1 MMTVVLAT
9 HNGEDTI
16 ERTLDSFRG
25 LAQPSGGWHLVVV
38 DNASTDRT
46 HDIASRYLTK
56 LPMTIVKEAK
66 LGKSNA
72 LNRGIE
78 HVRGDLVVFADD
90 DVLADANWLTEWRR
104 AADRYPDL
112 GIFGGAIEPAFEAP
126 PPPWLKDT
134 NWQIV
139 LYATTARGR
148 PEGTMAPDAMDI
160 FGPNMAIRADIL
172 INGPRFDPR
181 LMAGP
186 SALLGDETE
195 FVGRVVAAGTRAGF
209 APAARVRHIVQRHQV
224 TLKWMLNRFYRHGRT
239 MYLLDRLRGAP
250 HAPSIG
256 GIPRYLIR
264 RIITRCLLLPLTAA
278 RFNAFRIVKTLRLIA
293 YDFGAARQSRL
304 MGPRPTP
311 QRGDAIE

>member
-1 MMTVVLAT
+1 MTVVLAT
-9 HNGEDTI
+9 HNGEDTL

-25 LAQPSGGWHLVVV
+25 LEQPSGGWHLVVV

-46 HDIASRYLTK
+46 HEIASRYLTE
-56 LPMTIVKEAK
+56 LPMTIVQEAK

-78 HVRGDLVVFADD
+78 FVRGDLVVFADD

-104 AADRYPDL
+104 VGDQYPDL

-126 PPPWLKDT
+126 PPLWLKDT

-139 LYATTARGR
+139 LYTATAPGR
-148 PEGTMAPDAMDI
+148 PEGAMAPDAMEI
-160 FGPNMAIRADIL
+160 YGPNMAVRADIL
-172 INGPRFDPR
+172 AEGPRFDPR
-181 LMAGP
+181 LMSGP

-195 FVGRVVAAGTRAGF
+195 FVDRVVAAGTRAGF
-209 APAARVRHIVQRHQV
+209 APAARVRHIVQKHQV
-224 TLKWMLNRFYRHGRT
+224 TMRWMLNRFYRHGRT
-239 MYLLDRLRGAP
+239 MYFLDRLRVAT

-264 RIITRCLLLPLTAA
+264 RIVTRCLLLPFALASLSS
-278 RFNAFRIVKTLRLIA
+278 FRVVTTLRLIA
-293 YDFGAARQSRL
+293 YDFGAASQSRL
-304 MGPRPTP
+304 MAPRPIRR
-311 QRGDAIE
+311 RGDPAE